1 MNVAITETY
10 LPCKMGRS
18 GSSALLVEGFVDNMD
33 RDKIEG
39 SKENKLE
46 ELSRLGSIY
55 GGKNMIDDLGGDTAA
70 GLRM

>member
-1 MNVAITETY
+1 
-10 LPCKMGRS
+10 MGRS

-39 SKENKLE
+39 SKQNNLE

-55 GGKNMIDDLGGDTAA
+55 GGKSMIDDLGGDTAA